1 MFKILKYYWEFKL
14 MKMSKETHDELF
26 ELQEDMAEYFTHEH
40 FPLSGEAYWTVV
52 NCISTAK
59 LAELR
64 GELASS

>member
-1 MFKILKYYWEFKL
+1 MKI
-14 MKMSKETHDELF
+14 SKETHDELF

-52 NCISTAK
+52 ECIATAK

-64 GELASS
+64 GELAGS

>member
-1 MFKILKYYWEFKL
+1 MQI
-14 MKMSKETHDELF
+14 SKETHDELF
-26 ELQEDMAEYFTHEH
+26 ELQEDMAQYFTHEH

-52 NCISTAK
+52 ECIATAK